1 MVVRKPCAK
10 DANPNP
16 EEGKVDG
23 EVEEVEK
30 VDGEE
35 VEEGASVAA
44 ERVRSRVKESP
55 VAKEGDEGRAIKWD
69 LITMMMN
76 KLKLLINFINNK

>member
-1 MVVRKPCAK
+1 MVARRPRDT

-55 VAKEGDEGRAIKWD
+55 VAKEGVD
-69 LITMMMN
+69 LEDAGLSKRLVYN
-76 KLKLLINFINNK
+76 VL

>member
-55 VAKEGDEGRAIKWD
+55 VAREGDEERIDLASTRNLSMMVQIIK
-69 LITMMMN
+69 
-76 KLKLLINFINNK
+76 FF